1 MISKH
6 WLWAAG
12 GVLTLA
18 VASKISGL
26 LSLSNEMEIETST
39 EVYKVNL
46 LGFELRTSVKIKNP
60 TSSKVNISFPF
71 VKIIYQQQ
79 GLVNGVKK
87 ITETTLT
94 SSQVNNTTVLIGAR
108 KETILPSPIIIKGSW
123 LTLGMS
129 VPSAVK
135 EFRKNG
141 RVNLVVRIRSE
152 VVSLGKEII
161 QDQPITIGNEGEQA

>member
-6 WLWAAG
+6 WFWAAG

-26 LSLSNEMEIETST
+26 LSLSSEMEIETST
-39 EVYKVNL
+39 EVYKMDL
-46 LGFELRTSVKIKNP
+46 LGFELRVSVKIKNP
-60 TSSKVNISFPF
+60 TSSSVNISFPF
-71 VKIIYQQQ
+71 VKIIYRQQ

-94 SSQVNNTTVLIGAR
+94 SSQVSSATVLIGDR
-108 KETILPSPIIIKGSW
+108 KETTLPNPIIIKGSW

-141 RVNLVVRIRSE
+141 RINLVVRTRSE
-152 VVSLGKEII
+152 VVGLGKEII
-161 QDQPITIGNEGEQA
+161 QDQVVTIGNGGEQA